1 MEWHRRLL
9 PMLMLLTALMAG
21 CSAAKKPLSTEERQ
35 AQQAAAL
42 ASQHGISVLAL
53 RRTADG
59 YMLDFRY
66 QVLDPQRSRAIFSH
80 QDKPY
85 LIHEASGRKFAVP
98 SSGKV
103 GPLRQMPRDPEAGRN
118 YFMFFANPA
127 KFVQSGDLV
136 TVVIG
141 EIRLEHLK
149 VE

>member
-1 MEWHRRLL
+1 MGWPRLL
-9 PMLMLLTALMAG
+9 MLVLVAALVAG
-21 CSAAKKPLSTEERQ
+21 CSLAGEALSPEQRQ
-35 AQQAAAL
+35 AEASAAVAR
-42 ASQHGISVLAL
+42 QYGISVLAL

-66 QVLDPQRSRAIFSH
+66 QVLDPERSRTIFSH

-118 YFMFFANPA
+118 YFMFFANPGT
-127 KFVQSGDLV
+127 FVQAGDLV

-141 EIRLEHLK
+141 DIRLEHLR